1 MGEDCW
7 SIDTHIWGFPL
18 QGEEMEYSQPPGEA
32 WSSRGFQKSTGTVSR
47 GSLERLKV
55 ESWG

>member
-18 QGEEMEYSQPPGEA
+18 QGEEMEYSQPRGEA

-47 GSLERLKV
+47 GTPKRLKV
-55 ESWG
+55 ESRG